1 MILDPKITGK
11 NFGKNIKDNNST
23 SSDATQSAFNDSD
36 YYDASKYIQMTNTGV
51 GILGD
56 LFYDPNNYAQ
66 NFNYQ
71 PIQPGIGNRDAIL
84 NNNVYYEYQPIQDV
98 SASEWVGDTLK
109 NGLSVGL
116 QTGNI
121 WAGLGT
127 AAATLIGKG
136 VKQANINKENQRG
149 RMYVDIS
156 NMQQPLVNNYALG
169 QHDLLNRFYHS
180 GEGGGNLHTHGA
192 TFDNGM
198 TYFNVGGTHEQN
210 PYGGILQGFN
220 EEDGEPNL
228 VEQGETKWNDYIFSN
243 RYKAGGSLLKK
254 YILPEE
260 YAGMTFADISK
271 KLSEHLEDTPGSV
284 IEQNTTNAML
294 SRLMNAQEEKRAK
307 DEENKAMREFKKGG
321 HMFLWGGEDDY
332 PLIYGDPVTVTL
344 PSNYI
349 DWQTIKQNNPQTYI
363 NTDDI
368 IDSNLDW
375 IDYNY
380 IKPNT
385 INNTSNIPSNS
396 KYLVNNNNDTRN
408 RFNPR
413 YLTLLDSFASLL
425 GDKLGITNQ
434 PDYGRSRMYRD
445 AALNNIK
452 NADITVPDLQE
463 VTPNKIPIASLLNS
477 YRSQYAGNAARLMDA
492 ANSNTTAALANL
504 NANNMQYEKALGDLY
519 INALMQENQDEAR
532 AAELNNSGRL
542 NIAQL
547 LQNNVQFNAQQGN
560 NRYNGLKDYI
570 NDLSIQDALS
580 SAAQQDTADT
590 FRQSM
595 QNYLMELEDKNV
607 LAKLIASG
615 ALRYDKNTG
624 AYYLDNDFL
633 QQYV

>member
-1 MILDPKITGK
+1 MENNYLQSLGA
-11 NFGKNIKDNNST
+11 FANIIG
-23 SSDATQSAFNDSD
+23 D
-36 YYDASKYIQMTNTGV
+36 YAYNTNG
-51 GILGD
+51 
-56 LFYDPNNYAQ
+56 YAQ
-66 NFNYQ
+66 NFYQQ
-71 PIQPGIGNRDAIL
+71 PIQPGIGNKDVIY
-84 NNNVYYEYQPIQDV
+84 NNNQYYEYQPMADV
-98 SASEWVGDTLK
+98 SAGEFLGDTFSNAL
-109 NGLSVGL
+109 NVGL
-116 QTGNI
+116 TTGNVY
-121 WAGLGT
+121 AGL
-127 AAATLIGKG
+127 AAGLATVGGKIK
-136 VKQANINKENQRG
+136 KQFDIDKENELG
-149 RMYVDIS
+149 KMYVDVK
-156 NMQQPLVNNYALG
+156 NRQQPLVNNYALG
-169 QHDLLNRFYHS
+169 QTNLLNRFYHS

-198 TYFNVGGTHEQN
+198 TYFNVGGTHGQN

-260 YAGMTFADISK
+260 YTGMTFADISK
-271 KLSEHLEDTPGSV
+271 KLSEPLEDTPGSV

-294 SRLMNAQEEKRAK
+294 SRLMSAQEEKRAK

-321 HMFLWGGEDDY
+321 HMFPGGGIPNYLTRKDIEDQVLENVYRDRTVDLVPELKPISINRLDPYSTEYRSGKDVYGSNYFIGPVTEDDWISQH
-332 PLIYGDPVTVTL
+332 PL
-344 PSNYI
+344 
-349 DWQTIKQNNPQTYI
+349 QEE
-363 NTDDI
+363 
-368 IDSNLDW
+368 
-375 IDYNY
+375 
-380 IKPNT
+380 
-385 INNTSNIPSNS
+385 
-396 KYLVNNNNDTRN
+396 NNDY

-413 YLTLLDSFASLL
+413 YLTLLDNFASLL

-452 NADITVPDLQE
+452 NADITVPNLQE
-463 VTPNKIPIASLLNS
+463 VTPNEIPIASLLNS

-492 ANSNTTAALANL
+492 TNSNTTAALANL
-504 NANNMQYEKALGDLY
+504 NANNMQYDKALGDLY
-519 INALMQENQDEAR
+519 INALMQENQDEVR
-532 AAELNNSGRL
+532 ATELNNSGRL

-547 LQNNVQFNAQQGN
+547 LQNNAQFNAQQGN

-570 NDLSIQDALS
+570 NDLSMQDALS

-607 LAKLIASG
+607 LAQLIASG
-615 ALRYDKNTG
+615 ALRYDKKTG
-624 AYYLDNDFL
+624 AYYLDNSFL